1 MKKLLLS
8 LLIAPVLGFGQTNFC
23 SGWDKGYQDGLN
35 SCMKAGVSPICPIPP
50 VGSDSYNDGYGLAY
64 SKAKKKCNQNVSN
77 NSGQISSTVPK
88 LEVQKQDYGSYSNPK
103 VYTPQSN
110 ASFAQGFN
118 ETIDLS
124 KYENNDELFKA
135 IPEIEFDHINNLN
148 RYKYILIKD
157 DQKHQKL
164 FMKNYL
170 KNKSNLP
177 IFINII
183 STPLRENLELIATAS
198 VKSAVGMKGM
208 YVNFSL
214 NDSNGNQIY
223 SKTGYSLLFGVAV
236 KKIFKNLIANGGE
249 AYNFDKSLGVQKTYI
264 KTDNKKSEAIEELK
278 KMKELLDL
286 GLINKNEFDI
296 KSKELKKIILGN

>member
-1 MKKLLLS
+1 MAFKMK
-8 LLIAPVLGFGQTNFC
+8 GFPMI
-23 SGWDKGYQDGLN
+23 SGTKPMKMAVE
-35 SCMKAGVSPICPIPP
+35 SAKKMKAAMKLKEEAAMKEKAMPDFPDVDGDGNKTEPI
-50 VGSDSYNDGYGLAY
+50 
-64 SKAKKKCNQNVSN
+64 K
-77 NSGQISSTVPK
+77 
-88 LEVQKQDYGSYSNPK
+88 E
-103 VYTPQSN
+103 
-110 ASFAQGFN
+110 
-118 ETIDLS
+118 
-124 KYENNDELFKA
+124 
-135 IPEIEFDHINNLN
+135 
-148 RYKYILIKD
+148 
-157 DQKHQKL
+157 
-164 FMKNYL
+164 
-170 KNKSNLP
+170 
-177 IFINII
+177 
-183 STPLRENLELIATAS
+183 ATAS

-223 SKTGYSLLFGVAV
+223 SKTGYSLLFGGAV

>member
-1 MKKLLLS
+1 M
-8 LLIAPVLGFGQTNFC
+8 
-23 SGWDKGYQDGLN
+23 
-35 SCMKAGVSPICPIPP
+35 
-50 VGSDSYNDGYGLAY
+50 AY

-223 SKTGYSLLFGVAV
+223 SKTGYSLLFGGAV

-249 AYNFDKSLGVQKTYI
+249 AYNFDKSLGVLKTDK